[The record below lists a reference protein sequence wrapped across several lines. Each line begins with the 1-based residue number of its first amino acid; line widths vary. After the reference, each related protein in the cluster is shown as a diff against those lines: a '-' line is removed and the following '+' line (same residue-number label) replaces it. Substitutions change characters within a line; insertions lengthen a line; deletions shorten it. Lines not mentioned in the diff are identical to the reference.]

1 MITDDSFLQT
11 SGGVSVNSLNTILDS
26 NQSENDEN
34 EHIQLIR
41 HSSYYDR

>member
-11 SGGVSVNSLNTILDS
+11 SGGVSANSLNTILDS

-34 EHIQLIR
+34 EHIQLI
-41 HSSYYDR
+41 